1 MIQILK
7 VPESVLNKSTAIFTT
22 YIYIISNRYKRSKTI
37 KVTYETLAGQMDI
50 NVRHVKNYM
59 KELITTGFI
68 EVSEPNI
75 KKNGLK
81 GAVTITLTAK
91 NEKYVI
97 VPQNVMVD
105 KNILKTY
112 RQYYARL
119 KRIINLNTFTTF
131 ENPIELQKY
140 LGCKERTYWKF
151 MNLMKNTVIDGQRL
165 ILDESNSKEYK
176 FIMEYECYVADNHS
190 NNMADVKKSV
200 RKNNVVTFDYNG
212 LVN

>member
-7 VPESVLNKSTAIFTT
+7 VPESILNKSTAIFTT
-22 YIYIISNRYKRSKTI
+22 YIYIIANRYKRSKTI

-68 EVSEPNI
+68 EVSEANI

-81 GAVTITLTAK
+81 GAVTITLTTK
-91 NEKYVI
+91 DEKYVI
-97 VPQNVMVD
+97 VPQSVMLD

-119 KRIINLNTFTTF
+119 KRIINLNTFTNF
-131 ENPIELQKY
+131 KNPTELQEH
-140 LGCKERTYWKF
+140 LGCKERTYREFIKC
-151 MNLMKNTVIDGQRL
+151 MKNIKINGQSL
-165 ILDESNSKEYK
+165 IVDESTNKEYK
-176 FIMEYECYVADNHS
+176 FVMEYERYVADNHS
-190 NNMADVKKSV
+190 NKKQFVKIMW
-200 RKNNVVTFDYNG
+200 
-212 LVN
+212 